1 METRRPNETPS
12 ETLYRHGKGRDK
24 EQYNAYHQENDA
36 PASGGC
42 IAETIDLTGE
52 GPNDSRPVKIEVQ
65 GNDTSLSQRSVRTKR
80 NTRIVYLEFDD
91 TEVKNSDCSLPI
103 DIERYRD
110 TDDFFLDI
118 AGDLEDRL
126 RGRSILRVDIIFFL
140 ADVRREKGTTITRKA
155 VGMGLEEVM
164 ARCEG
169 LDPDKNKDLR
179 LIGTVFVQPSTR
191 SQHEHHAEPRQVELQ
206 HSDATSESHRQ
217 LAGYS
222 RPSFVPQPGPP
233 SQSQGQV
240 SRPQRDDGLS
250 QSAEYRATSHQSPKM
265 TVAAPTCQAPR
276 RNPPMSGLP
285 LPYPQGYQGPQAMV
299 HPNFER
305 PTFSSGNQ
313 VLPAPM
319 LYDYRQ
325 VPEWQYH
332 RPPPPRPPP
341 TPAYTAAAP
350 RLPPGYA
357 FPTHQARVQQSQVH
371 FPMHRAPT
379 GRSGRE

>member
-52 GPNDSRPVKIEVQ
+52 GPNDSWPVKIEVQ

-179 LIGTVFVQPSTR
+179 LIGTVLF
-191 SQHEHHAEPRQVELQ
+191 
-206 HSDATSESHRQ
+206 
-217 LAGYS
+217 
-222 RPSFVPQPGPP
+222 
-233 SQSQGQV
+233 
-240 SRPQRDDGLS
+240 
-250 QSAEYRATSHQSPKM
+250 SHQLVRSMSIMQSLGKLSSSTPMRRQSRIDNWQDIPDRHLFRSRAHLHKARARFHGLNEM
-265 TVAAPTCQAPR
+265 TV
-276 RNPPMSGLP
+276 
-285 LPYPQGYQGPQAMV
+285 
-299 HPNFER
+299 
-305 PTFSSGNQ
+305 
-313 VLPAPM
+313 
-319 LYDYRQ
+319 
-325 VPEWQYH
+325 YH
-332 RPPPPRPPP
+332 RAQN
-341 TPAYTAAAP
+341 TE
-350 RLPPGYA
+350 RLH
-357 FPTHQARVQQSQVH
+357 TSLQR
-371 FPMHRAPT
+371 
-379 GRSGRE
+379 